1 MPAPVS
7 HTAPLSRDQAE
18 RLRTLLTE
26 RGWKFVAK
34 EHTLFAAEKPGEK
47 VNVAVYQKGPKVLVQ
62 GKGTAE
68 FVEFVLEPEILG
80 RAELGYDEQLHPE
93 MFSPHIG
100 IDESGKGDFF
110 GPLVVAA
117 VYVEPEIA
125 RTFRASGIQDSKAI
139 GSDARIRE
147 LAEVVR
153 NTPGVAYEVLSFTPE
168 RYNALY
174 AKFRN
179 LNRLLAW
186 GHAKVLES
194 VLEQRPDCPRALSD
208 QFADPAILQKALQ
221 ARGKAIVL
229 ESRTKAESDPAVAAA
244 SILARERFVDWMDR
258 SSKAYGEKIP
268 RGAGTEVS
276 RVAKNIVKERG
287 AAFLT
292 KAAKIHFRT
301 AHETAPDHFPA
312 PPPRM
317 EWRKKTP

>member
-1 MPAPVS
+1 MVS
-7 HTAPLSRDQAE
+7 HTAQLTRDQAT
-18 RLRTLLTE
+18 RLQSLLAE
-26 RGWKFVAK
+26 RGWKFVDK
-34 EHTLFAAEKPGEK
+34 PYTLFAAEKPGEK
-47 VNVAVYQKGPKVLVQ
+47 VNVAVYEKGPKVLVQ
-62 GKGTAE
+62 GKGTPE
-68 FVEFVLEPEILG
+68 FVQFLLEPEILG
-80 RAELGYDEQLHPE
+80 KAEFGYDEQLHPE
-93 MFSPHIG
+93 MFAPHIG

-153 NTPGVAYEVLSFTPE
+153 NTPGVAYDIFSLTPE

-186 GHAKVLES
+186 GHAKVLEN

-221 ARGKAIVL
+221 KRGKAILL

-244 SILARERFVDWMDR
+244 SILARERFVDWMER

-268 RGAGTEVS
+268 RGAGSEVS
-276 RVAKNIVKERG
+276 RVARQIVAERG

-292 KAAKIHFRT
+292 RAAKTHFRT
-301 AHETAPDHFPA
+301 AYEAAPDFFPA

-317 EWRKKTP
+317 EWRKKGG